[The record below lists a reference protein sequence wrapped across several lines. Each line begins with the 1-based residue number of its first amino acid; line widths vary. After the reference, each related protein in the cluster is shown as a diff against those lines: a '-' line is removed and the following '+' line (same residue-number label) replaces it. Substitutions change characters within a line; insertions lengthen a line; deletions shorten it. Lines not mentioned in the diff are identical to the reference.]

1 MSPGKTMLALLAVG
15 TAVGC
20 GGVDNR
26 PPTWPFIY
34 SAIIEPSCATANC
47 HSAIAARASVDLS
60 TRDIA
65 YFNLTARNFVIPD
78 DGRTQDAGFPAGAAG
93 AAERVDR
100 STLMQLLR
108 AQGNLRMP
116 PDQPLPSA
124 DIDLIQTWIH
134 NGAAQ

>member
-1 MSPGKTMLALLAVG
+1 MWPGRTLLALLAVG

-26 PPTWPFIY
+26 PATWSFVY

-60 TRDIA
+60 SRDVA
-65 YFNLTARNFVIPD
+65 YTNLTSRNFVIAN
-78 DGRTQDAGFPAGAAG
+78 DARAQAAG
-93 AAERVDR
+93 LTDAERVER
-100 STLMQLLR
+100 STILPLMR
-108 AQGNLRMP
+108 AVGNLRMP

-124 DIDLIQTWIH
+124 DIDLIQTWIQ
-134 NGAAQ
+134 NGAANN